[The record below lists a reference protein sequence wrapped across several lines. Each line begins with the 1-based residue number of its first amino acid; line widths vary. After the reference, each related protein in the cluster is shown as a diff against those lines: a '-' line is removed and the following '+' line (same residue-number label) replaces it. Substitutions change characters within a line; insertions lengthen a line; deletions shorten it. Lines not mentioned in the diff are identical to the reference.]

1 MNTRTVLW
9 IIAAPFVVLSVVDGL
24 FILIGLQAHR
34 RVQRRRRPDID
45 DLTIREYGYQFF
57 D

>member
-9 IIAAPFVVLSVVDGL
+9 IIAAPLVVLSVVDGL

-34 RVQRRRRPDID
+34 RVQRRRRPHID